1 MHNLW
6 TRMEHICIYSCSF
19 TPQLFLIANVAE
31 CLLFSL
37 NENCLENLIGAGEY
51 YQEVQEGEEEEE
63 VEEEVEEEEKKD
75 EEVED

>member
-1 MHNLW
+1 
-6 TRMEHICIYSCSF
+6 MEHICIYSCSF

-63 VEEEVEEEEKKD
+63 GVEGGGGGRGGGGGAHPP
-75 EEVED
+75 